1 MKYPFILFFRYDQ
14 YSYIDKFFEENKDN
28 LLCSIF
34 IINNKEELNK
44 LFDPSYHL
52 LITFGD
58 DEPLY
63 YNDVN
68 SMITE
73 RMRSRWLH
81 FTNIDDVNSFNSGV
95 NNCYVHLC
103 TTLNKEKTRPIFS
116 LFTTCFNSYDKILRA
131 YKSIKSQTL
140 KDWEWVILDDS
151 PNDEHFVFLKKKLL
165 HDKRIRLYKRSEN
178 NGNIGNVKN
187 EAISLC
193 RGKYLL
199 EMDHDDEILPYVL
212 SDSTNVFENY
222 QDVGFIYMDFVNIY
236 EDKANFNYGDFF
248 ALGYSGYYRQ
258 KYDNSWIYVAMT
270 PNINNVS
277 LSHIV
282 SVPNHPR
289 IWRASMLLN
298 AGNFCEFLPILDD
311 YEILV
316 RSAVNTKMAKIH
328 KLGYIQYMNNNNN
341 NFSLIRNSEINR
353 IIWPLRDICFG
364 AYKVNDI
371 MKQND
376 AYEDEAYVHK
386 HSQIWKRTN
395 YEYKYCNYILN
406 LNHKKQYC
414 IIGLDTFYD
423 KLDELK
429 ILYED
434 KSNDFLLLD
443 NKDKSDDLCKV
454 LDNNNFTDMK
464 CYSMTDCSDEELKK
478 YFLLLYKSC
487 DDYTIFERR
496 FKTLFKVVIPN

>member
-34 IINNKEELNK
+34 IINNKEEINK
-44 LFDPSYHL
+44 LFDPNYHL

-58 DEPLY
+58 NEPLY
-63 YNDVN
+63 YDDVN

-81 FTNIDDVNSFNSGV
+81 FTDIKDVNSFNSGV
-95 NNCYVHLC
+95 NNCYVYLC
-103 TTLNKEKTRPIFS
+103 TALNKEKTRPIFS
-116 LFTTCFNSYDKILRA
+116 LFTTCFNSYEKIIRA
-131 YKSIKSQTL
+131 YNSIKAQTL

-151 PNDEHFVFLKKKLL
+151 PNDEHFVFLKKNLV

-212 SDSTNVFENY
+212 SDSTNVFEKY
-222 QDVGFIYMDFVNIY
+222 EDVGFIYMDFVNIY

-289 IWRASMLLN
+289 IWRTSMLLK

-316 RSAVNTKMAKIH
+316 RSAVNTKIAKIH
-328 KLGYIQYMNNNNN
+328 KLGYIQYMNNGNN

-353 IIWPLRDICFG
+353 IIYPLRNTC
-364 AYKVNDI
+364 YSVYNVNEI

-376 AYEDEAYVHK
+376 AYEAETFINSHT
-386 HSQIWKRTN
+386 QIWKRKD
-395 YEYKYCNYILN
+395 YEYKYCNYVLN

-429 ILYED
+429 ILYQD
-434 KSNDFLLLD
+434 KANDFLLLD
-443 NKDKSDDLCKV
+443 NKVKSDDLCKV
-454 LDNNNFTDMK
+454 LDDNNFTEMK
-464 CYSMTDCSDEELKK
+464 CYSMSDCSDEELKN

-487 DDYTIFERR
+487 DQYDIIERK
-496 FKTLFKVVIPN
+496 FKTQFNVVIPS